1 MAELALKTITH
12 LIMSCNVTPDERIV
26 IYLILYFQIYWV
38 GPILGGILGGFTFE
52 YMNKSSTD
60 LQNFQS
66 GLRQHVYSLQRKED
80 GTSSNSIATELACD
94 QETTEELQI

>member
-1 MAELALKTITH
+1 M
-12 LIMSCNVTPDERIV
+12 LIIDWSIISCDVT
-26 IYLILYFQIYWV
+26 LYTEENCHFIISSFQIYWV

-66 GLRQHVYSLQRKED
+66 GLRQHVYTLQRKED

-94 QETTEELQI
+94 QEPTEELQI